1 MSGREPSTRV
11 LWFRRSRHQD
21 VVGWWGGE
29 GRGVEGVMA
38 HVGEVQ
44 LAAGHVNGGTE
55 TAGRGGV
62 VLVVVLLH

>member
-1 MSGREPSTRV
+1 
-11 LWFRRSRHQD
+11 
-21 VVGWWGGE
+21 
-29 GRGVEGVMA
+29 MA